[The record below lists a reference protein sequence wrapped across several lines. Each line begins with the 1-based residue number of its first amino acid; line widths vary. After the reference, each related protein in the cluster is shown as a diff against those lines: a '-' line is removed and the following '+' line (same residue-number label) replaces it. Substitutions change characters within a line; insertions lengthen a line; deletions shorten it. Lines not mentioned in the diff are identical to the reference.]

1 VACFASLRLRAGR
14 RTLRTPA
21 PPHEQLETFF
31 AEKWVRKL
39 TLFRLKSAR
48 RAQVAPAFG
57 R

>member
-1 VACFASLRLRAGR
+1 VACFASLRLCAGR

-21 PPHEQLETFF
+21 PLLEQLETFF